1 MLHQGKSMNSQTVID
16 HLAQTGKITVGGAAT
31 GGTTYLAISNMDI
44 SQATTI
50 AALVASVMTA
60 IYFAVSA
67 AYAIWKWRKE
77 ASGR

>member
-1 MLHQGKSMNSQTVID
+1 MSNQGKSMNSQTVVE
-16 HLAQTGKITVGGAAT
+16 HLAETGKITAGGAAT
-31 GGTTYLAISNMDI
+31 GGTTYFAISSMDI
-44 SQATTI
+44 SHATAI

-77 ASGR
+77 ASGH